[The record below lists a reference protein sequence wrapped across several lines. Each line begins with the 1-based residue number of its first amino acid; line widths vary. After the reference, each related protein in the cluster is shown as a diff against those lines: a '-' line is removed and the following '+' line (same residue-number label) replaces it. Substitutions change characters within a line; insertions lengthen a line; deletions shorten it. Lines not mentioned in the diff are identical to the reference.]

1 MPRFLLPLLAI
12 GLTIAGC
19 VRTIRILFTAYTDQT
34 PLRIIGT
41 IPVEYYI
48 AIRDTSENKMCY
60 SFCSVTLRMPFEKLR
75 YSEHYKTRIENHI
88 TNEHFDKSPLKLVL
102 VEPTVVTE
110 KFHDHVP
117 FSQFTGRVLS
127 RYYNFSVFGGT
138 LVVRDWI
145 IHFIKEIKLS

>member
-1 MPRFLLPLLAI
+1 MLAI

-19 VRTIRILFTAYTDQT
+19 VRTIRILFTAYTDPT
-34 PLRIIGT
+34 PIRIIGN

-48 AIRDTSENKMCY
+48 AIKDTSENKMCY
-60 SFCSVTLRMPFEKLR
+60 SFCSVTLRIPFNKLR
-75 YSEHYKTRIENHI
+75 YSDHYKTRIENRI
-88 TNEHFDKSPLKLVL
+88 TNEHFDKSPLRLVL

-127 RYYNFSVFGGT
+127 HYYNYSVFGGT
-138 LVVRDWI
+138 LKVLDWI
-145 IHFIKEIKLS
+145 NAFLREIKLS